1 MHRLV
6 RISPFDPT
14 GKRHTTFAQVL
25 VWPELNDSSSDSV
38 TSEIRPSDVRVDT
51 FRSSGAGGQSVQ
63 KTDSA
68 VRLTHI
74 PTGIVVQCQNERS
87 QHQNKATAMK
97 VLKSRLYLQAQN
109 AAAASRRS
117 SIVGAADHSWGSQ
130 IRSVVMQPYQLV
142 KDHRSGWETH
152 NVQKYLKGDG
162 ELLEEAIQFNLK
174 KLFVKSEHQK

>member
-25 VWPELNDSSSDSV
+25 VSPEVVGEEVSANDIKASD
-38 TSEIRPSDVRVDT
+38 IRVDT

-68 VRLTHI
+68 VRITHL
-74 PTGIVVQCQNERS
+74 PSGIVVQCQNERS
-87 QHQNKATAMK
+87 QHQNKATALK
-97 VLKSRLYLQAQN
+97 VLKSKLYLQSQN
-109 AAAASRRS
+109 AAEAARKHST
-117 SIVGAADHSWGSQ
+117 VGASDHSWGSQ

-142 KDHRSGWETH
+142 KDHRSGWESH
-152 NVQKYLKGDG
+152 NVMEYLKGDG
-162 ELLEEAIQFNLK
+162 RLLEEAIQFNLQ
-174 KLFVKSEHQK
+174 KLFSVHRTE